1 MHSWVSL
8 TIQRDANV
16 YVVPFVLGVESG
28 IFQPLSPGVHFS
40 LGHSVKAMALM
51 CDLHELVVGE
61 LPE

>member
-28 IFQPLSPGVHFS
+28 IFQLLSSGVHFS
-40 LGHSVKAMALM
+40 LGHSVKATALM
-51 CDLHELVVGE
+51 CDLHELVVGK